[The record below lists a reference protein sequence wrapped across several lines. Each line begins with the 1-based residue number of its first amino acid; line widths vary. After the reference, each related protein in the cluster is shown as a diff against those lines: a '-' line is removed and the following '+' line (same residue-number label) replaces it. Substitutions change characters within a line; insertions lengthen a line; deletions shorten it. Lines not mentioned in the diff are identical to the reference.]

1 MVARGWGASL
11 AALLGLLAGGCSY
24 EHAIGVDHYTV
35 FKVDPPRNR
44 TVTVCHAY
52 GCREKTKF
60 TFTQSDI
67 AEIKKLM
74 EKTKKADTP
83 HEERRAI
90 AYAIGWMERR
100 TGEVIGTKHD
110 RPGMDFSGSG
120 DPTQQDCV
128 DEATNTTSYLTVLQ
142 NEGLLK
148 HHTVGQPFAKENYL
162 RGVAGWTH
170 WTATIYEKGLR
181 GALGGRQLDLRER
194 REPRHRKGRRVV
206 RRFDQR
212 APEGNP
218 LS

>member
-1 MVARGWGASL
+1 MVARGWGAWL
-11 AALLGLLAGGCSY
+11 AALLTLFTGGCAY
-24 EHAIGVDHYTV
+24 EHALGVDHYSV

-44 TVTVCHAY
+44 TITVCHAY

-60 TFTQSDI
+60 TFTQADI

-83 HEERRAI
+83 QEERRAV

-100 TGEVIGTKHD
+100 TGEVIGTKSD
-110 RPGMDFSGSG
+110 RPGMDFTASG

-170 WTATIYEKGLR
+170 WTATIYEKGS
-181 GALGGRQLDLRER
+181 G
-194 REPRHRKGRRVV
+194 V
-206 RRFDQR
+206 RWAVDSWIY
-212 APEGNP
+212 ENGENP
-218 LS
+218 AIVKADEWYVASINELPNATH